1 MCEPN
6 RNNYWY
12 PSILHL
18 IHLEYGIGLRGDMM
32 PQRRQ
37 NVAVKGR
44 NQDARLLLP
53 ATGRPL
59 WDYPIR
65 HIYKLIPTLRQ
76 GTDIMLSTVSP

>member
-1 MCEPN
+1 VCEPN

-53 ATGRPL
+53 GDLVPDSVISWL
-59 WDYPIR
+59 YGFIF
-65 HIYKLIPTLRQ
+65 I
-76 GTDIMLSTVSP
+76 S